1 MVYSRETLIKRFKI
15 CFILGIVSAVAL
27 VGINIYAAIE
37 GGFTMMIA
45 ITLAACLVAS
55 LVVFPIEFL
64 GFTIN
69 GTFKKSLIGMIAPI
83 PVISGCIECFKALYY
98 GIRAIIVIA
107 HYKTILLFDD
117 NDDSSDAI
125 V

>member
-1 MVYSRETLIKRFKI
+1 
-15 CFILGIVSAVAL
+15 
-27 VGINIYAAIE
+27 
-37 GGFTMMIA
+37 MMIA

-98 GIRAIIVIA
+98 GIRAIIVIV
-107 HYKTILLFDD
+107 KKQ
-117 NDDSSDAI
+117 DSLVVGDVSDI
-125 V
+125 EE

>member
-15 CFILGIVSAVAL
+15 CFILGIISAVAL

-69 GTFKKSLIGMIAPI
+69 GTFKRSLIGMIAPI

-98 GIRAIIVIA
+98 GIRAIIVIV
-107 HYKTILLFDD
+107 KKQ
-117 NDDSSDAI
+117 DSLVVGDVSDI
-125 V
+125 EE